1 MKIKYLLLLIVI
13 VISVFIIYNHNYTKK
28 INILSINSL
37 NEQENYNNHLSN
49 YLNKSNLNYNFNVD
63 YTNDQLEIENLIAL
77 IEKNNN
83 EFQSIIHESDVI
95 IMSLGNVDIKVENYK
110 TIIKELQ
117 ELFKKLRLINS
128 KEIIFISPYKLKNT
142 TSIKDICHKYNIYFI
157 NGSSFINKSELLA
170 QMIYRKI
177 ESQYNTKK

>member
-1 MKIKYLLLLIVI
+1 MKYKYLLLII
-13 VISVFIIYNHNYTKK
+13 IITISVILIYNHNYTKK

-37 NEQENYNNHLSN
+37 NEQENYNTYLSN

-63 YTNDQLEIENLIAL
+63 YTNDKLEIENLIAL
-77 IEKNNN
+77 INKNKN
-83 EFQSIIHESDVI
+83 EFQNIIHESDVI
-95 IMSLGNVDIKVENYK
+95 LLSLGNIDIKEENYK
-110 TIIKELQ
+110 TIINELE

-128 KEIIFISPYKLKNT
+128 KEIIFISPYKVKNT
-142 TSIKDICHKYNIYFI
+142 TIIKDICHKYNIYFI

-177 ESQYNTKK
+177 ESQYNIK